1 MFADTT
7 FKKFTIAEKDKLV
20 GRLEINDN
28 LIANNKFVRPFIRD
42 IESKMITK
50 VGNRNYEKLNTYII
64 NSMNDYYNRLT
75 NNSSVSEQQMMLS
88 TYRHLYEMWRDLH
101 TYKKNNNLVEMDK
114 TYDLF
119 SYELYVLG
127 YSEE

>member
-75 NNSSVSEQQMMLS
+75 NNSSVSEQQMDNGE
-88 TYRHLYEMWRDLH
+88 YKHLYEMWTDLH
-101 TYKKNNNLVEMDK
+101 NYKRTNNIVEMDK

-127 YSEE
+127 YNEF